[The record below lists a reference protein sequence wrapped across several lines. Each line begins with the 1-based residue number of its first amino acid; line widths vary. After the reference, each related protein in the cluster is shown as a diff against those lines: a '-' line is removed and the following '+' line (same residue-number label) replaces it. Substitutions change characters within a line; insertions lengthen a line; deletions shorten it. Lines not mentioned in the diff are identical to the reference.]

1 MVITNWGY
9 TQNFEGVIELI
20 RNCGGNELKTPF
32 LSSLKNTYIS
42 PVYISKYIGV
52 IDDYLTLPL
61 LASLREKHLTSITDE
76 TTNITFIEQVVLY
89 ATFEHNNETKEDF
102 IGINPISKVLWLS
115 LSARIIVKSLEQY
128 FLDHSNDM
136 SKARFACMDTANV
149 NSREKGA

>member
-20 RNCGGNELKTPF
+20 RNCGGNELKTLF
-32 LSSLKNTYIS
+32 LSSPKNTLYIS

-61 LASLREKHLTSITDE
+61 LVSLRE
-76 TTNITFIEQVVLY
+76 NITFIEQVVLY

-102 IGINPISKVLWLS
+102 VVINPISKV
-115 LSARIIVKSLEQY
+115 
-128 FLDHSNDM
+128 H
-136 SKARFACMDTANV
+136 T
-149 NSREKGA
+149 